1 MFQGVLGASIS
12 KMIELSNPSQKKVGY
27 TVNIEGSC
35 KEFTVSQN
43 QLVLPPMSSFNFP
56 ISLKPGGFLESLFS
70 TAVLCCVVLCCV
82 VLCCVVLYSN
92 IMHTLYCTL
101 RYYPVLSLLKES
113 F

>member
-56 ISLKPGGFLESLFS
+56 ISLKPGGFLGSLFS
-70 TAVLCCVVLCCV
+70 TAVLCCDVLCCV
-82 VLCCVVLYSN
+82 LFQYSV
-92 IMHTLYCTL
+92 HVALYCTL
-101 RYYPVLSLLKES
+101 LYCPVLSLLKEP